1 MNFYEISKLM
11 SKILE
16 KQNYIKVNSTKY
28 NLVTMNKKKC
38 YSLFQKTTK
47 IYPCDKFHF
56 IIP

>member
-28 NLVTMNKKKC
+28 NLVTMNKKKM
-38 YSLFQKTTK
+38 L
-47 IYPCDKFHF
+47 
-56 IIP
+56 